1 MVKVSKSGLRSI
13 FYLIGPAIIV
23 ASVVLGPGS
32 IVTSSK
38 VGCEFGYELLWVLGM
53 SGIMM
58 VSMVM
63 LSAWIGVSHSKSF
76 CTEIAERL
84 GRPLAVAIGVTVFG
98 IVAGFQVSNN
108 VAILLAFEP
117 FFDNGQIPLN
127 YKIGILLV
135 LNLLLIGVLF
145 GLKKIYK
152 PIEKLMMGL
161 VLMMLIG
168 FAVNFFFAGVSIS
181 GVLRG
186 ILPSIP
192 DGFFENGFF
201 PQISEDNETQKRFVS
216 MPFGAVQGMIA
227 TTFSVAGAMY
237 QAYLVKEK
245 GWTLE
250 KIRAGEVDSIF
261 GITILIGIS
270 GLILCTAGRRSARKR
285 RTQRIK
291 FCDCGCEP
299 TSALLWQRCV
309 LLILLGN
316 FCRSVQLL
324 LGQRYD
330 WRLCSRRFNWQDQF
344 YRWHLDQVLH
354 RVSVGLWHGSGDRC
368 FKHRKLGRDRHYRIR
383 ASLNRDWKSWFGGRD
398 SVPWAPS
405 EKGRK
410 ACSELAVRRWLCW
423 PIRCFGTWTSNGS
436 FDLAQFYFVDPHSSD
451 GSAFDSASPP
461 ISKSG
466 CGLVTLS
473 FSNSDV
479 FSSATSDSEP

>member
-1 MVKVSKSGLRSI
+1 MVKAGKSGLRSV

-84 GRPLAVAIGVTVFG
+84 GRPLAVVIGVTVFG

-117 FFDNGQIPLN
+117 FFDDGQIPLN
-127 YKIGILLV
+127 YKIGILLA
-135 LNLLLIGVLF
+135 LNLVLIGVLF

-161 VLMMLIG
+161 VLIMLIG

-186 ILPSIP
+186 IIPSIP
-192 DGFFENGFF
+192 DGFFANGFF
-201 PQISEDNETQKRFVS
+201 PQVSQDNETQRRFVS

-237 QAYLVKEK
+237 QSYLVKEK

-250 KIRAGEVDSIF
+250 KIKAGEIDSIF

-270 GLILCTAGRRSARKR
+270 GLILCTAA
-285 RTQRIK
+285 
-291 FCDCGCEP
+291 
-299 TSALLWQRCV
+299 AV
-309 LLILLGN
+309 LYGT
-316 FCRSVQLL
+316 V
-324 LGQRYD
+324 
-330 WRLCSRRFNWQDQF
+330 
-344 YRWHLDQVLH
+344 
-354 RVSVGLWHGSGDRC
+354 
-368 FKHRKLGRDRHYRIR
+368 
-383 ASLNRDWKSWFGGRD
+383 
-398 SVPWAPS
+398 APS
-405 EKGRK
+405 ELKSATAVANQLRPSFGDAAYVLFCLGIFAGAFSSFLVNAMIGGSVLADSIGK
-410 ACSELAVRRWLCW
+410 TSSIDGIWTKSFTVSALAFGMVLAIAVSSIENLAVTDIIVYAQALTVIGNPGLAAAILYLGHQAKKEGKPVPVWL
-423 PIRCFGTWTSNGS
+423 
-436 FDLAQFYFVDPHSSD
+436 FVV
-451 GSAFDSASPP
+451 GYIGLFVVSALGLRTA
-461 ISKSG
+461 ISIW
-466 CGLVTLS
+466 LS
-473 FSNSDV
+473 F
-479 FSSATSDSEP
+479 TL

>member
-270 GLILCTAGRRSARKR
+270 GLILCTAA
-285 RTQRIK
+285 
-291 FCDCGCEP
+291 
-299 TSALLWQRCV
+299 A
-309 LLILLGN
+309 
-316 FCRSVQLL
+316 
-324 LGQRYD
+324 
-330 WRLCSRRFNWQDQF
+330 
-344 YRWHLDQVLH
+344 VLH
-354 RVSVGLWHGSGDRC
+354 GNV
-368 FKHRKLGRDRHYRIR
+368 
-383 ASLNRDWKSWFGGRD
+383 
-398 SVPWAPS
+398 APS
-405 EKGRK
+405 ELNSATAVANQLRPSFGNAAYFLFCLGIFAGAFSSFLVNAMIGGSVLADSIGKTSSIDGIWTK
-410 ACSELAVRRWLCW
+410 SFTVSALAFGMVLAIAVSSIENLAVTDIIVYAQALTVIGNPGLAAAILYLGHQAKKEEKPVPSWL
-423 PIRCFGTWTSNGS
+423 
-436 FDLAQFYFVDPHSSD
+436 FVV
-451 GSAFDSASPP
+451 GYVGLFVVSAL
-461 ISKSG
+461 
-466 CGLVTLS
+466 GLRTALSIWLS
-473 FSNSDV
+473 F
-479 FSSATSDSEP
+479 TL